1 MIRTILIGRDAMINR
16 PLAAVAVLLFSIL
29 TGPLSAAESGLDRV
43 KSKGVLVVA
52 TDPDWAPMSWRKDNG
67 DFDGMD
73 VDVSKEIARRM
84 GVSVSFYMPYSFE
97 AILAGNWDGK
107 WDIATSVTPTV
118 QRAETIQF
126 AAASYYGLSSLAVHR
141 DNAAIQEPSEAS
153 EKRIGVVKGTE
164 YEKYLTREPFEIF
177 EMPPFIYK
185 IDRPEIVRFD
195 DQSALYASLAKGDG
209 AEVRWHNR
217 CYGRCDA
224 EDQ

>member
-1 MIRTILIGRDAMINR
+1 MIRTILIGTEAMNER
-16 PLAAVAVLLFSIL
+16 LLAAGAVLLFSIL

-52 TDPDWAPMSWRKDNG
+52 TDPDWAPASWRKDNG

-97 AILAGNWDGK
+97 AIVAGNWDGK

-126 AAASYYGLSSLAVHR
+126 VAAYYYGTKLVGR
-141 DNAAIQEPSEAS
+141 
-153 EKRIGVVKGTE
+153 
-164 YEKYLTREPFEIF
+164 
-177 EMPPFIYK
+177 PP
-185 IDRPEIVRFD
+185 R
-195 DQSALYASLAKGDG
+195 
-209 AEVRWHNR
+209 
-217 CYGRCDA
+217 
-224 EDQ
+224 